1 MELKYK
7 CEICNR
13 EFVSAQ
19 SIVNHI
25 IGKHHLTSKEY
36 FDKYMKNPGEG
47 ICPLCGVETSYRNMT
62 LRYRKYCDKCGSSA
76 ENTER
81 LEHIHSTRRN
91 NHDGLWNSNFVK
103 DRMKAICKI
112 LYGVEYYFQTV
123 DLIQRNREICEKR
136 TKEDWDKINS
146 KIADTLYKKYGEK
159 VTNCSQLS
167 FVKQKK
173 RNKRKTQKTFCAK
186 YKFNNLFFDSS
197 FELYY
202 YIWLKDHNIDFEY
215 QPDSIEFIFEGESH
229 DYCPDF
235 KVGNEIHEIKG
246 LQFFEN
252 NNPNGKMINPY
263 NKHDNG
269 YAEAK
274 HQCMIE
280 HNVKIITDITEYKN
294 YVDSKYGKKFIKSCK
309 VR

>member
-13 EFVSAQ
+13 EFVSTQ

-136 TKEDWDKINS
+136 TQEDWNKINS

-173 RNKRKTQKTFCAK
+173 RNKRKTQKHFMLNISLII
-186 YKFNNLFFDSS
+186 YFLIHHLN
-197 FELYY
+197 
-202 YIWLKDHNIDFEY
+202 YIT
-215 QPDSIEFIFEGESH
+215 IFG
-229 DYCPDF
+229 
-235 KVGNEIHEIKG
+235 
-246 LQFFEN
+246 
-252 NNPNGKMINPY
+252 
-263 NKHDNG
+263 
-269 YAEAK
+269 
-274 HQCMIE
+274 
-280 HNVKIITDITEYKN
+280 
-294 YVDSKYGKKFIKSCK
+294 
-309 VR
+309 